1 MFLNYSKI
9 RNYVQFVKHI
19 FYERRVNINI
29 INSNRDLY
37 LFVK

>member
-9 RNYVQFVKHI
+9 RNYVQFLKHI

-29 INSNRDLY
+29 INMETCTYSWN
-37 LFVK
+37 K